1 MPDTKP
7 AQCRIFLSCLA
18 LVPLSCPVETR
29 RSHDDVQ
36 MIRPCPI
43 KQRSRVRRF
52 FFTHSSRDA
61 GKQGDHCMTR
71 SLIQSAIHL
80 GHHGTVQ
87 PIRRRDGFCPLGP
100 CRSVDMRVI
109 RLLGDQTMAIPYAYG
124 VER

>member
-52 FFTHSSRDA
+52 FFTQSSRDA
-61 GKQGDHCMTR
+61 GKQGDHKNQHDGSNQENQEFHNR
-71 SLIQSAIHL
+71 L
-80 GHHGTVQ
+80 GSVQ
-87 PIRRRDGFCPLGP
+87 
-100 CRSVDMRVI
+100 
-109 RLLGDQTMAIPYAYG
+109 
-124 VER
+124 